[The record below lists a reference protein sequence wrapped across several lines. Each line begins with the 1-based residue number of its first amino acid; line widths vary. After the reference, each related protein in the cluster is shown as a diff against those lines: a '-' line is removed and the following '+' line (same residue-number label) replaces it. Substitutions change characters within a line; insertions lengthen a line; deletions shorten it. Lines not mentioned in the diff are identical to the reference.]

1 MLTSQQ
7 IASSSTPYNIYA
19 RKSTGAAKVLFA
31 RLLQHAITRRSI
43 IGDEVK
49 TMTDIRKHNREAW
62 DKWVDNHVEW
72 TIPVDATI
80 IEHARKGEWEIYLTE
95 IRPVPRRWFP
105 PLANLDVLCLASG
118 GGQQGPVLS
127 AAGANV
133 TVFDNSPK
141 QLDRDRSVAQKHA
154 LSLQTVEGDMRDL
167 SIFAD
172 ETFDLI
178 VHPVSNIFVP
188 DVRVVWKEAY
198 RVLRPGGRI
207 MSGLMNPMEYIFSKP
222 ALDVGRFE
230 VKYALPYSDLDD
242 MSESERI
249 EAFGENEPLEW
260 SHTLEDQ
267 LGGQIDAG
275 FVITGFYEDYRKTSV
290 VKDYFPSYMATLAQK
305 PKQ

>member
-1 MLTSQQ
+1 
-7 IASSSTPYNIYA
+7 
-19 RKSTGAAKVLFA
+19 
-31 RLLQHAITRRSI
+31 
-43 IGDEVK
+43 
-49 TMTDIRKHNREAW
+49 
-62 DKWVDNHVEW
+62 
-72 TIPVDATI
+72 
-80 IEHARKGEWEIYLTE
+80 
-95 IRPVPRRWFP
+95 
-105 PLANLDVLCLASG
+105 
-118 GGQQGPVLS
+118 
-127 AAGANV
+127 
-133 TVFDNSPK
+133 
-141 QLDRDRSVAQKHA
+141 
-154 LSLQTVEGDMRDL
+154 MRDL

-275 FVITGFYEDYRKTSV
+275 FVIIGFYEDYRKTSV
-290 VKDYFPSYMATLAQK
+290 VKDYFPSYMAILAQK